1 MAYKLSKKAAV
12 AKKKRDLAAAKTP
25 DRRKKKA
32 ENQKLRRKAK
42 NNKKNLRGKDY
53 DHTKGRF
60 TSVKNNR
67 EGTEKVLNLK
77 NLRKNKKKVKWP

>member
-32 ENQKLRRKAK
+32 ENQKIRRKAK
-42 NNKKNLRGKDY
+42 NSGKDLRGKDY

-67 EGTEKVLNLK
+67 GGYGKGTKPK
-77 NLRKNKKKVKWP
+77 KSKKK